1 MRKQYIVRHGVATNR
16 VAAAFSVVDSS
27 SNVVISQEL
36 VTTNEGEGGL
46 VCAICHEMISFGE
59 RGRQLPCSHIFHYLC
74 ITKWFSSHTQIS
86 CPLCRDESR

>member
-36 VTTNEGEGGL
+36 VTTKEGEGGL
-46 VCAICHEMISFGE
+46 FCAICHEMISIGE
-59 RGRQLPCSHIFHYLC
+59 RGRQLPCNHIFHYWC